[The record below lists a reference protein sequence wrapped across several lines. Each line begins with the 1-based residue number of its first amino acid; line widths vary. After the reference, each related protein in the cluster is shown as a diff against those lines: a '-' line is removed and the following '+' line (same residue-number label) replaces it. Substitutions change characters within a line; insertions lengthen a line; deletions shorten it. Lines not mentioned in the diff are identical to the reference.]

1 MHDYSN
7 KDISLPVSFNTS
19 GNIIRDKR
27 PQSCLFLFRKK
38 KMITFSPLFRK
49 KEPVF
54 LLIVTQLMTR
64 YYLNFAINSS
74 VVKLFIK
81 HSVCTNKFFFL

>member
-19 GNIIRDKR
+19 GNIIRDKS

-38 KMITFSPLFRK
+38 KMITFSHLFRK
-49 KEPVF
+49 
-54 LLIVTQLMTR
+54 
-64 YYLNFAINSS
+64 
-74 VVKLFIK
+74 
-81 HSVCTNKFFFL
+81 